1 MINFKIYRRMTQQRR
16 LNYWRARWRDDL
28 EVSQDE
34 MESNAHRHGAQVKSA
49 PRDDDAQLGDEVE
62 NDDQA

>member
-28 EVSQDE
+28 EVSQEE
-34 MESNAHRHGAQVKSA
+34 MESNAHRHGAQVKITL
-49 PRDDDAQLGDEVE
+49 RDDDTQAGDETE
-62 NDDQA
+62 NDEPA